1 MLKEIYL
8 AGGCFWGME
17 KLFSQLPGV
26 IQVISGYAN
35 GKDEITPDYETVC
48 KGRTGYKEAIRVRYD
63 SEMTSLEALLFAYF
77 SVIDPTIPNRQ
88 GFDKGSQYQVG
99 IYYTDDASE
108 RIIEKIVEIEKTAV
122 DQFVVEVEPLRNFH
136 MAEDYHQ
143 QYLDK
148 NPTGYCHINPI
159 RIQAVSQFYITPAQ
173 YDRPAKQILKVEV

>member
-1 MLKEIYL
+1 MIKE
-8 AGGCFWGME
+8 
-17 KLFSQLPGV
+17 
-26 IQVISGYAN
+26 
-35 GKDEITPDYETVC
+35 
-48 KGRTGYKEAIRVRYD
+48 
-63 SEMTSLEALLFAYF
+63 
-77 SVIDPTIPNRQ
+77 
-88 GFDKGSQYQVG
+88 VG

-122 DQFVVEVEPLRNFH
+122 DQFVVEIEPLRNFH

-173 YDRPAKQILKVEV
+173 YDKPAKQILKVEV